1 MSRIKDNDYLCISAM
16 LRAKEARMIPA
27 EVFARMADAENA
39 QAAAKMTE
47 DYGYAGLD
55 LTSPQT
61 LDESLSKVRAEIYR
75 DLAGLLPDA
84 SLLDLFRLKY
94 DYHNAKALVKNASR
108 LPLQE
113 NVLSAEGRLTVE
125 EIKALFADETAGGVL
140 KDAMTEA
147 SQTLAKTEN
156 PQLADFGLD
165 LAYFREMRECAKALG
180 GASEGYIQLLID
192 VANLN
197 SYVRSVRM
205 GKSADFL
212 KFALASGGSLDED
225 MLLMR
230 WPDQDVSDL
239 YAGGPLEAAAKFAG
253 EAMGG
258 WKITPFELACDNALT
273 EYLAKTRYVAFGA
286 DAVVSYLASLDTE
299 LMDLR
304 MVLSGKI
311 CGIPGEAI
319 KERLRDVN
327 V

>member
-1 MSRIKDNDYLCISAM
+1 M
-16 LRAKEARMIPA
+16 
-27 EVFARMADAENA
+27 DA
-39 QAAAKMTE
+39 
-47 DYGYAGLD
+47 
-55 LTSPQT
+55 
-61 LDESLSKVRAEIYR
+61 SLSKVRAAAYEE
-75 DLAGLLPDA
+75 LAQILPQPA
-84 SLLDLFRLKY
+84 LLDLFRLKY
-94 DYHNAKALVKNASR
+94 DYHNAKVLVKGAAR
-108 LPLQE
+108 PQAKEEPL
-113 NVLSAEGRLTVE
+113 SSEGRLTPE
-125 EIKALFADETAGGVL
+125 EIRELFAAEAAGGIL

-147 SQTLAKTEN
+147 SETLAKTEN

-165 LAYFREMRECAKALG
+165 LAYFREMQQCASQLG
-180 GASEGYIQLLID
+180 GTSERYIRLLTD

-212 KFALASGGSLDED
+212 KFALVEGGSVDAD
-225 MLLMR
+225 VLLGR

-239 YAGGPLEAAAKFAG
+239 YAGTPLENAAKFAG

-273 EYLAKTRYVAFGA
+273 ACLGDTRYVPFGA
-286 DAVVSYLASLDTE
+286 DAVTSYLASLDTE
-299 LMDLR
+299 IQDLR

-311 CGIPGEAI
+311 CGISTEAI